1 MKERL
6 KNISVH
12 LLDLGKRNR
21 LLNYKDNGYRVI
33 DVINEDLEKLFDK
46 VTGSSNLSIMNLD
59 PLLSKYHKTID
70 DSGETISEYNK
81 GKVKDIVK
89 DIIRPNDVLCYK
101 QGYQLSKI
109 LKIIYKEYKSTLL
122 EKGINTLFV
131 TFGLITYKEKD
142 EYYKAPLLLV
152 PVNIEYENNTYKIKE
167 YEDEIIVNPT
177 LQYLLKTEHKVKL
190 NDYDPNKHD
199 YNSYLKETKYAIYD
213 KGLELIE
220 HSSLGIY
227 SFLKMNM
234 FNDLTTNTEEVLKNT
249 NILRLLDQKTKED
262 VEVNLPV
269 YPVVDS
275 DSSQLQA
282 IKSATNGK
290 SFVLQGPPGSG
301 KSQTITNII
310 SSAIGNGKKVLF
322 VSEKLAALNVVYEN
336 LKRVGLDSFALELHS
351 HKTNKKEF
359 IDELYRTA
367 TLPKYEIS
375 SSVDNVFD
383 KHDRLEIK
391 LIEYRA
397 NLHKVVKRLNMSL
410 YEIYSRYL
418 SLDKPNLIYR
428 INGIDMLDNAYLDNV
443 LLDLKKYITLSTQLG
458 SDYRT
463 SIFKGYIEQDINY
476 TKYSAKSDLE
486 ILENYYKEL
495 LKIKEDFN
503 SKIPLNIK
511 SYHNLLFKLEEVQK
525 IVNLT
530 TWIDEYNNVE
540 TRENLFSVLDT
551 YLKSH
556 EYLSKS
562 TIENFF
568 SLDILRLDLVD
579 LYYEFKKH
587 SMSFFKFLNPKY
599 HNVKKEIKLY
609 SKLKMKDDDLLIKLE
624 ELCEYQKVLNTYES
638 VKKDLPQDYKH
649 HQYQNIYNDLFSIKD
664 INYDFNLTHTEYY
677 ELKEK
682 LLEGLMNFSRNKINL
697 NDYLHIFDNSVVDLI
712 NHDITDVLSVITQM
726 NLNYNL
732 LDLHVQR
739 LSILDDL
746 NRLRVMPF
754 LNRALDENINVNK
767 LDTLFEALFME
778 ANIYYEIESNPI
790 LKEFSGLGV
799 DALIEEFKQIDKST
813 FEANKATI
821 ISRLSNLRPDD
832 SILSGSKFS
841 ILIKEYNKSRR
852 QKPIRVL
859 LEELFDLILD
869 IKPVFLMSPLS
880 VSTYLNSKCD
890 MFDLVVFDEASQV
903 FAWDA
908 LGAIYRAKQ
917 CIVIGDSKQ
926 MPPANFFNATLNNE
940 EIDEEIYEDD
950 LESILDKGSSVLPTI
965 GLRWHYRSK
974 SEELIAFSNK
984 EFYDSR
990 LITIPQA
997 KKKEKGF
1004 GIDHYYL
1011 SDGIYEAKTRIN
1023 KEEANYIVQL
1033 VFEHFRTKPE
1043 QSLGVVAFS
1052 NAQAEYISNLI
1063 DEYLCDHPEYTEHFS
1078 LDVKEPFFVK
1088 NLETVQGDERDRI
1101 IFSICYGYNSEGKF
1115 YQRFGPLNNIG
1126 GERRLNVAITRAK
1139 YNVSVVSSIRYT
1151 DIRTDNTESIGVK
1164 LLKSYL
1170 EYIDNIEVSKRSSD
1184 DNIDGVINDVYSYL
1198 TNEGFVVERRIGVSD
1213 FRIDLAIKHPITDEY
1228 VVAIMMDGPS
1238 YKIGNCSDVN
1248 RLQEILLERL
1258 GWKFYRLFST
1268 LWINSP
1274 IIEKEKLIKFLEE
1287 AFNQEKVKKEVEIE
1301 DSSFLIEN
1309 VDDFDD
1315 NFEQYEAISDEE
1327 IKELY
1332 QKKTTAQVIKY
1343 IVSKEEP
1350 IHIEYLLKRICFMYG
1365 RTKVTNVVRNL
1376 FNTDLEDLD
1385 LVNYNNFL
1393 STRPIGKIELRI
1405 GSDRLLEYVYITEL
1419 EDAIYKVVKKSNGI
1433 TKLGCFK
1440 KVIELLGYNRVSDN
1454 SIKILEDALVFLK
1467 LDGKIVERDEC
1478 LFS

>member
-1 MKERL
+1 M
-6 KNISVH
+6 
-12 LLDLGKRNR
+12 
-21 LLNYKDNGYRVI
+21 
-33 DVINEDLEKLFDK
+33 
-46 VTGSSNLSIMNLD
+46 
-59 PLLSKYHKTID
+59 
-70 DSGETISEYNK
+70 
-81 GKVKDIVK
+81 
-89 DIIRPNDVLCYK
+89 
-101 QGYQLSKI
+101 
-109 LKIIYKEYKSTLL
+109 
-122 EKGINTLFV
+122 
-131 TFGLITYKEKD
+131 
-142 EYYKAPLLLV
+142 
-152 PVNIEYENNTYKIKE
+152 
-167 YEDEIIVNPT
+167 
-177 LQYLLKTEHKVKL
+177 
-190 NDYDPNKHD
+190 
-199 YNSYLKETKYAIYD
+199 
-213 KGLELIE
+213 
-220 HSSLGIY
+220 
-227 SFLKMNM
+227 
-234 FNDLTTNTEEVLKNT
+234 
-249 NILRLLDQKTKED
+249 
-262 VEVNLPV
+262 
-269 YPVVDS
+269 
-275 DSSQLQA
+275 
-282 IKSATNGK
+282 
-290 SFVLQGPPGSG
+290 
-301 KSQTITNII
+301 
-310 SSAIGNGKKVLF
+310 
-322 VSEKLAALNVVYEN
+322 
-336 LKRVGLDSFALELHS
+336 
-351 HKTNKKEF
+351 
-359 IDELYRTA
+359 
-367 TLPKYEIS
+367 
-375 SSVDNVFD
+375 
-383 KHDRLEIK
+383 
-391 LIEYRA
+391 
-397 NLHKVVKRLNMSL
+397 
-410 YEIYSRYL
+410 
-418 SLDKPNLIYR
+418 
-428 INGIDMLDNAYLDNV
+428 
-443 LLDLKKYITLSTQLG
+443 
-458 SDYRT
+458 
-463 SIFKGYIEQDINY
+463 
-476 TKYSAKSDLE
+476 
-486 ILENYYKEL
+486 
-495 LKIKEDFN
+495 
-503 SKIPLNIK
+503 
-511 SYHNLLFKLEEVQK
+511 
-525 IVNLT
+525 
-530 TWIDEYNNVE
+530 
-540 TRENLFSVLDT
+540 
-551 YLKSH
+551 
-556 EYLSKS
+556 
-562 TIENFF
+562 
-568 SLDILRLDLVD
+568 
-579 LYYEFKKH
+579 
-587 SMSFFKFLNPKY
+587 
-599 HNVKKEIKLY
+599 
-609 SKLKMKDDDLLIKLE
+609 
-624 ELCEYQKVLNTYES
+624 
-638 VKKDLPQDYKH
+638 
-649 HQYQNIYNDLFSIKD
+649 
-664 INYDFNLTHTEYY
+664 
-677 ELKEK
+677 
-682 LLEGLMNFSRNKINL
+682 
-697 NDYLHIFDNSVVDLI
+697 
-712 NHDITDVLSVITQM
+712 
-726 NLNYNL
+726 
-732 LDLHVQR
+732 
-739 LSILDDL
+739 
-746 NRLRVMPF
+746 
-754 LNRALDENINVNK
+754 
-767 LDTLFEALFME
+767 
-778 ANIYYEIESNPI
+778 
-790 LKEFSGLGV
+790 
-799 DALIEEFKQIDKST
+799 
-813 FEANKATI
+813 
-821 ISRLSNLRPDD
+821 
-832 SILSGSKFS
+832 
-841 ILIKEYNKSRR
+841 
-852 QKPIRVL
+852 
-859 LEELFDLILD
+859 
-869 IKPVFLMSPLS
+869 
-880 VSTYLNSKCD
+880 
-890 MFDLVVFDEASQV
+890 FDEASQV

-974 SEELIAFSNK
+974 SEELIAFSYK

-1063 DEYLCDHPEYTEHFS
+1063 DEYLCDHPEYTEQFS

-1258 GWKFYRLFST
+1258 GWNFYRLFST

-1315 NFEQYEAISDEE
+1315 NFAQYEALSEVE

-1433 TKLGCFK
+1433 TKIGCFK
-1440 KVIELLGYNRVSDN
+1440 KVVEFLGYNRVSDN